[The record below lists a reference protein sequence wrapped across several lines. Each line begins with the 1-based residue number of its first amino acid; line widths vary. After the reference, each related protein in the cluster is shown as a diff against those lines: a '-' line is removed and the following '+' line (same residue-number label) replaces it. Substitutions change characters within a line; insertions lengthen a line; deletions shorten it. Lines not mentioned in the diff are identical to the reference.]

1 MSPDGACNLRA
12 VYNIVLTYTFAH
24 PQIECSG
31 LLSTSTKPLMILDN
45 ACGGSALATFTMFD
59 ALPAE
64 VIDET
69 QIIAMDN
76 SQNAVAAAT
85 HRLSE
90 SEWSD
95 RVMTLKLDVGC
106 ELSKARVTKYDN

>member
-1 MSPDGACNLRA
+1 
-12 VYNIVLTYTFAH
+12 
-24 PQIECSG
+24 
-31 LLSTSTKPLMILDN
+31 
-45 ACGGSALATFTMFD
+45 MFD
-59 ALPAE
+59 ALPEA

-95 RVMTLKLDVGC
+95 RVMTLKMDVGC
-106 ELSKARVTKYDN
+106 EQSKARVTKHDD